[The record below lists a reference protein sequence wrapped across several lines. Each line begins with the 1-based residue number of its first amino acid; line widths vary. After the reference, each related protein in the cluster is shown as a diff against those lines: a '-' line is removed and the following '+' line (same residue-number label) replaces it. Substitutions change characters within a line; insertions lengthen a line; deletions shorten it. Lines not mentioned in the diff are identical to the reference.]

1 MYREMHF
8 PAIWRHKFQN
18 LFLQY
23 PPWVYLT
30 EIVNKA
36 NSKESLGENGCRQK
50 CLDKNLDFFLLK
62 IYFIFVVG
70 SWDVVFPEK
79 KHLSWIHFNLNF
91 ASYSCWWC
99 SFSCYLGIWNAK
111 EFLALAATA
120 SCRHYIRNLES
131 SRHFIRV
138 LPWRVASLWQG

>member
-50 CLDKNLDFFLLK
+50 CLDKNRLFLIENLFY
-62 IYFIFVVG
+62 ICSRFLGCCF
-70 SWDVVFPEK
+70 SREK
-79 KHLSWIHFNLNF
+79 TCWIHFNLNF

>member
-36 NSKESLGENGCRQK
+36 NSKESLGENGCRKK

-62 IYFIFVVG
+62 IYSIFVVG

-79 KHLSWIHFNLNF
+79 KHVESILILILLVIVVDGVHF
-91 ASYSCWWC
+91 
-99 SFSCYLGIWNAK
+99 
-111 EFLALAATA
+111 
-120 SCRHYIRNLES
+120 
-131 SRHFIRV
+131 RV
-138 LPWRVASLWQG
+138 I